1 MKFSFFAPAK
11 VNLCLLVGRADASGY
26 HEVFTVFAPIALYD
40 RLDFDL
46 VAREAAPRQGELQ
59 VRCHAV
65 EGEAN
70 LVARA
75 LRLLEQATGWCF
87 SGRVTIDKRIPMSAG
102 MGGGSTDAAAAL
114 RIGAQV
120 LEASGG
126 PVVDAGTLRGL
137 ARRLGADVPF
147 FLDPRPAFGRGIGD
161 LLEPLTLPSLVLVLV
176 LSNHQLSTVEVYRT
190 LDRMRGAEGRT
201 LSTASDE
208 SEPKEKESCS
218 SAAAFSVRAGEAEA
232 AWRRVAALDDVV
244 PLLMN
249 DLEAVSF
256 RLLPE
261 LARTK
266 KSLVEAGVRGTVM
279 TGSGPTLLGLCPD
292 EEEATQVVR
301 SLVYRRGVAADRVLV
316 VKQAEAS

>member
-1 MKFSFFAPAK
+1 MKFSFLAPAK
-11 VNLCLLVGRADASGY
+11 VNLCLLVGPADASGY
-26 HEVFTVFAPIALYD
+26 HEVFTVFVPVALYD

-46 VAREAAPRQGELQ
+46 VAQESAPRQGELQ

-75 LRLLEQATGWCF
+75 LRMLEQITGWCF
-87 SGRVTIDKRIPMSAG
+87 SGRVSIDKRIPMSAG

-126 PVVDAGTLRGL
+126 PVVDEGALRLL

-161 LLEPLTLPSLVLVLV
+161 LLEPVALPSLALILV

-190 LDRMRGAEGRT
+190 LDRMRGVEENTLAAASEG
-201 LSTASDE
+201 SQSV
-208 SEPKEKESCS
+208 EKQSR
-218 SAAAFSVRAGEAEA
+218 APVAAFSVRRGRAEA
-232 AWRRVAALDDVV
+232 AWRRVAALDNMP
-244 PLLMN
+244 PLLVN

-266 KSLVEAGVRGTVM
+266 TLLVEAGVRGAVM
-279 TGSGPTLLGLCPD
+279 TGSGPTLLGLCAD
-292 EEEATQVVR
+292 EEEATRVAR
-301 SLVYRRGVAADRVLV
+301 SLVYRRGLAADRVLV
-316 VKQAEAS
+316 VGQAEAS